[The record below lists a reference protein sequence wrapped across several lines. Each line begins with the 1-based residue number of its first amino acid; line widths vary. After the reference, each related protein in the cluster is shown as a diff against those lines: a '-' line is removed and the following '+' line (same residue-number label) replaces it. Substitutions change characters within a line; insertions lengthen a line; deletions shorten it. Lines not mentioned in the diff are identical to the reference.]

1 VFYLKS
7 SLHAVTAFAKDV
19 LTGAAVFC
27 VIAGL
32 ALLLDYLTPIAST
45 HATGFLAVIIG
56 ATQYSL
62 LTVDVAWL
70 VVILV
75 RASIRLWK
83 EVASDPV
90 WEAKHD

>member
-7 SLHAVTAFAKDV
+7 SLHAATAFAMEV
-19 LTGAAVFC
+19 LASTMVFC

-32 ALLLDYLTPIAST
+32 ALLLDYLTTLAPT
-45 HATGFLAVIIG
+45 YATGFLAVIIG
-56 ATQYSL
+56 ATQYAL
-62 LTVDVAWL
+62 LTANVAL
-70 VVILV
+70 FVVVLV

-83 EVASDPV
+83 ELASDPV